1 MGHLGLY
8 RTIWRP
14 GAFPRASPGHSQ
26 EHCLLEPA
34 WPYGTISGHMK
45 TYGDDNDDNDD
56 DDDDDEAIWSH
67 MRPYGAICSLM
78 GPSEAM

>member
-1 MGHLGLY
+1 
-8 RTIWRP
+8 
-14 GAFPRASPGHSQ
+14 
-26 EHCLLEPA
+26 
-34 WPYGTISGHMK
+34 MK